1 MSMVEPPTAGQRDRG
16 LQLPRA
22 AAVTL
27 RPPHRYNTP

>member
-1 MSMVEPPTAGQRDRG
+1 MSMVEAPTAGQRDCG
-16 LQLPRA
+16 PQLPPA

>member
-1 MSMVEPPTAGQRDRG
+1 MSMVEAPTAGQRDYAP
-16 LQLPRA
+16 QLPRA